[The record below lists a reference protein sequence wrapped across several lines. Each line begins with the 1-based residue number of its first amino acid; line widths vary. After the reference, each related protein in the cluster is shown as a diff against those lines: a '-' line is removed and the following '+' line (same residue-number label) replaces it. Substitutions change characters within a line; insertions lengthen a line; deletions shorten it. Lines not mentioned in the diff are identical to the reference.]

1 MNIDLILAN
10 DAALDEEGWAL
21 IAPFGEHPKSRMVKK
36 NGALREEKF
45 IQVLDN
51 ESADRLLS
59 RENSVFRRLRRALVG
74 IPVYKGHPDL
84 RDYEP
89 ETAGAAGRKEIIG
102 TIDQVRKTGRGL
114 EGHFVLTPAGADAVE
129 KEGHKYPSALWYVQP
144 VGRRGDAV
152 LARPF
157 KLLSAGLT
165 AHPNISGVESLANA
179 RDAERKEREEEP
191 DMKLITGWLLA
202 NGVSVAAAADEGE
215 VVEALQRF
223 QTAKAGEAAALGNES
238 GALAGANAE
247 LKSKELAL
255 ENENAVLKTQA
266 ATERQGR
273 AEAVTDLAIARGK
286 LTVAERAG
294 KIRALE
300 NAADFEREMG
310 ALLGSATKYKTAGSA
325 ESGKVLAN
333 HGAGGDAREE
343 YCAAVERHMKETG
356 ETDPIKAHHAVM
368 KRDPSL
374 GEKLK
379 VRSQI

>member
-1 MNIDLILAN
+1 
-10 DAALDEEGWAL
+10 
-21 IAPFGEHPKSRMVKK
+21 
-36 NGALREEKF
+36 
-45 IQVLDN
+45 
-51 ESADRLLS
+51 
-59 RENSVFRRLRRALVG
+59 
-74 IPVYKGHPDL
+74 
-84 RDYEP
+84 
-89 ETAGAAGRKEIIG
+89 
-102 TIDQVRKTGRGL
+102 
-114 EGHFVLTPAGADAVE
+114 
-129 KEGHKYPSALWYVQP
+129 
-144 VGRRGDAV
+144 
-152 LARPF
+152 
-157 KLLSAGLT
+157 
-165 AHPNISGVESLANA
+165 
-179 RDAERKEREEEP
+179 
-191 DMKLITGWLLA
+191 MKLITGWLLA

-343 YCAAVERHMKETG
+343 YRAAVERHMKETG